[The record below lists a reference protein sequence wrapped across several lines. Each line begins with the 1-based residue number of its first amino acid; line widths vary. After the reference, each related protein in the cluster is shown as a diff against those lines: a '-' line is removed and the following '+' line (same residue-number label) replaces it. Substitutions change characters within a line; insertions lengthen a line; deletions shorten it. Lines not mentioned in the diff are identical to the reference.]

1 MWGTIMTRLRV
12 ITFKLSDDEL
22 YELDSLVKRLRVNRS
37 DLIRLG
43 IFIVVSI
50 LKSIPL
56 YILCSELRGEKQND

>member
-1 MWGTIMTRLRV
+1 MSRLRV

-43 IFIVVSI
+43 IFIVVSM

-56 YILCSELRGEKQND
+56 YIICSELRGEKQND

>member
-1 MWGTIMTRLRV
+1 MTRLRV

>member
-1 MWGTIMTRLRV
+1 MTRLRV

-43 IFIVVSI
+43 IFIVVSM

-56 YILCSELRGEKQND
+56 YIICSELRGEKQND